1 MKLLP
6 LAIGLFAAL
15 AFITS
20 ASAAPGPYAPG
31 KSHEQRRAIKH
42 HQHNHRA
49 PPRHYQ
55 QQHRYP
61 ATPQSQWLWQQ
72 QQHKYQQPQHRPP
85 HQQHRHH
92 PPHRDQLRREAHR
105 HSHHLSRAP
114 VLPPHMH
121 LVIGRPLPHGWSHR
135 VPPGHARHL
144 PQYAG
149 YEWHSAGRDL
159 ILVAVSTGVVY
170 TILDNILN

>member
-55 QQHRYP
+55 QQHRY
-61 ATPQSQWLWQQ
+61 
-72 QQHKYQQPQHRPP
+72 
-85 HQQHRHH
+85 
-92 PPHRDQLRREAHR
+92 
-105 HSHHLSRAP
+105 RAP

>member
-85 HQQHRHH
+85 HQQHRHS
-92 PPHRDQLRREAHR
+92 RRKA
-105 HSHHLSRAP
+105 
-114 VLPPHMH
+114 
-121 LVIGRPLPHGWSHR
+121 
-135 VPPGHARHL
+135 
-144 PQYAG
+144 
-149 YEWHSAGRDL
+149 
-159 ILVAVSTGVVY
+159 
-170 TILDNILN
+170 